1 MYDHSHQFEQVSR
14 TITTR
19 TRRFFSNTPSP
30 STLLRNS
37 AGKPRRVRFGIVLP
51 AICLSL
57 YLLYLINSLLYGLF
71 FGPSRNSSN
80 NDRRPTGHGPMKP
93 PTWLDRGDISE
104 MEMRPVEG
112 TNMTTAILLSWERMD
127 SLKEIVV
134 HLCPHVMFKEI
145 MIWNNKVDV
154 HLEEKMF
161 NCPKVRVFN
170 SPNNMF
176 FVARYMACAMASSP
190 YCYFQDDDWKIHY
203 LRSMYANFLRHPQF
217 LHTDTNSDVWALTNW
232 RWCFFED
239 EVNMHSCFSWLGTG
253 SLATRDSVV
262 KFLKQASVTDMDP
275 LEFAYGDMYFST
287 FLNQVPYQLEN
298 YLEELV
304 DPAKDEAAFSK
315 GSSGKSRNKQYMH
328 KAAQKAWDALK
339 RKDPAFEQEELHPT
353 YLERDVRSPCA
364 DDRCLIISNKHPFPD
379 VRMFKYRPYIDIE
392 EIEKIHTLYEDPSI
406 YIRYPFSKA
415 VDGMDNTAYK
425 STQPIAQ
432 GDYIGLDMLLEI
444 DRKIEYRLLYQ
455 MGDQWIKNAKLEVA
469 GSDAVYRT
477 IPLQYTCKDVRNMDY
492 SGKITLDVEHAFLN
506 RAWDNLVFDKKEMD
520 KLEYDLDVDKDD
532 DEDEEQDLSQSH
544 NRQQSPKKTPELSYY
559 EDYGWRTQC
568 KFVVHEASKFRFMRL
583 VSGQDEAYPFVV
595 YDLGWK
601 VI

>member
-14 TITTR
+14 AITTR
-19 TRRFFSNTPSP
+19 TRRFFSSSSSTG
-30 STLLRNS
+30 TLLFRKS
-37 AGKPRRVRFGIVLP
+37 ATGKPRRIRFGIVIPVL
-51 AICLSL
+51 CLSL
-57 YLLYLINSLLYGLF
+57 YVLYLINSFLYGLF
-71 FGPSRNSSN
+71 FGSSSRNNVS
-80 NDRRPTGHGPMKP
+80 DRRLAAAGHGPVKP
-93 PTWLDRGDISE
+93 PTWLDRGDITDL
-104 MEMRPVEG
+104 EMRPVEG
-112 TNMTTAILLSWERMD
+112 TNMTTAILLSWERLE

-134 HLCPHVMFKEI
+134 HLCPHIMFKEI

-161 NCPKVRVFN
+161 GCQKVRVFN

-239 EVNMHSCFSWLGTG
+239 G

-444 DRKIEYRLLYQ
+444 DRKIEYGLLYQ

-477 IPLQYTCKDVRNMDY
+477 IPLQYSCKDVRNMDY
-492 SGKITLDVEHAFLN
+492 NGKITLDTEHAFLN
-506 RAWDNLVFDKKEMD
+506 RAHDNLVFDKKEMD
-520 KLEYDLDVDKDD
+520 KLEYDFDVDKDD
-532 DEDEEQDLSQSH
+532 DDHDEVQDQ
-544 NRQQSPKKTPELSYY
+544 QQSSSAPKKVPELSYY

-601 VI
+601 VL